1 MIPKM
6 SLAFEYVPKPLN
18 QILGSPFLVF
28 GRYNEATVEINS
40 SSHFMEIVSRRVRPW
55 LIWELIDNGFNLE
68 DNNIATY
75 VEFNNFIE
83 DYLKER
89 YGHEM
94 DGFYRWRIKDRTK

>member
-1 MIPKM
+1 MKY
-6 SLAFEYVPKPLN
+6 SKLELALIRRSETIFEK
-18 QILGSPFLVF
+18 IESAMLVLKDSK
-28 GRYNEATVEINS
+28 TVEINS

>member
-1 MIPKM
+1 MKY
-6 SLAFEYVPKPLN
+6 SKLELALIRRSETIFE
-18 QILGSPFLVF
+18 QIESAMLVLKDSK
-28 GRYNEATVEINS
+28 TVEINS

>member
-1 MIPKM
+1 MKY
-6 SLAFEYVPKPLN
+6 SKLELALIRRSETIFEKIESAMLALKDSKRV
-18 QILGSPFLVF
+18 Q
-28 GRYNEATVEINS
+28 INS

-55 LIWELIDNGFNLE
+55 LIWELMDNGFNLE

-94 DGFYRWRIKDRTK
+94 DGFYRWRIK

>member
-1 MIPKM
+1 MKY
-6 SLAFEYVPKPLN
+6 SKLELALIRRSETIFE
-18 QILGSPFLVF
+18 QIESAMLALKDSK
-28 GRYNEATVEINS
+28 TVEINS

>member
-1 MIPKM
+1 MKQPKLKLALIRRSETIFEKIEEVMM
-6 SLAFEYVPKPLN
+6 SLKDWKNV
-18 QILGSPFLVF
+18 Q
-28 GRYNEATVEINS
+28 INS
-40 SSHFMEIVSRRVRPW
+40 SSHFMGIVSREVRPW
-55 LIWELIDNGFNLE
+55 IIWELIDNGFKLE